1 MDARSARIVSRSGG
15 CAVAGHQERMRGVM
29 GRVSRAA
36 WLYIAAV
43 VIVTV
48 ALIAPMRLGDQGA
61 GWWIELGVLQ
71 LLFLICDS
79 TPTPLASGQSAW
91 SPSSSATLAAGIV
104 PGPAGAAA
112 VGGVSLVDPRRP
124 PASRGL

>member
-1 MDARSARIVSRSGG
+1 
-15 CAVAGHQERMRGVM
+15 MRGVM

-91 SPSSSATLAAGIV
+91 SPSSSATLAAV
-104 PGPAGAAA
+104 MLLRPAGAAL
-112 VGGVSLVDPRRP
+112 GGVPSGVRLAPHPAVRP
-124 PASRGL
+124 AVLHSC